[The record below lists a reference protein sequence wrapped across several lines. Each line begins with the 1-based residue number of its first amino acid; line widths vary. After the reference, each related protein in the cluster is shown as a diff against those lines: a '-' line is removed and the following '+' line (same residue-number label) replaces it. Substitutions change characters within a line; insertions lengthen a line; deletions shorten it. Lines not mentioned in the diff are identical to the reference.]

1 METSTHK
8 LLSVI
13 LLSYYSKER
22 INKCYQDVNSLLSKE
37 HIPFEFIIMDD
48 GSTDESFAI
57 ALELEKMHKNVF
69 AYQLSRN
76 YSSNYS
82 WLAGLSVCNGG
93 CALAIPD
100 DEQQPYQSIVEM
112 YRLWEKGN
120 QVIIPNRITRNDPF
134 LTSLFSVCYYK
145 IINALSEITYPKGGA
160 DLAFI
165 DREVIDIL
173 NSRIHPINTAVIP
186 EIFRLGFSPVYF
198 PYERPLGLN
207 EGKSRWSFKKKLRLA
222 KDVFL
227 SSSTFP
233 IQFISGVGLFF
244 SLISIIGI
252 ILYIYI
258 HMFGNSLFW
267 GVLIPGWTSIIVLI
281 LFLGGL
287 ILFSLGIIAEYIW
300 RIYEEVKNRPGYIIK
315 KKDMNS

>member
-48 GSTDESFAI
+48 GSMDDSYKI
-57 ALELEKMHKNVF
+57 ALELEKMHANVF
-69 AYQLSRN
+69 AYQLSKN
-76 YSSNYS
+76 YTSNYS
-82 WLAGLSVCNGG
+82 WLAALSVCRGA
-93 CALAIPD
+93 CAMAIPD
-100 DEQQPYQSIVEM
+100 DEQQPYETIVEM
-112 YRLWEKGN
+112 YRLWEQGHK
-120 QVIIPNRITRNDPF
+120 VIIPNRIKRDDPF
-134 LTSLFSVCYYK
+134 LSRIFSQAYYR
-145 IINALSEITYPKGGA
+145 IINALSEITYPEGGA
-160 DLAFI
+160 DAAFI

-173 NSRIHPINTAVIP
+173 NERIHPINTAVVP
-186 EIFRLGFSPVYF
+186 EIFRLGFSPIYL

-207 EGKSRWSFKKKLRLA
+207 EGKSRWSFKKKVRLA

-233 IQFISGVGLFF
+233 IKFISGLGIFF
-244 SLISIIGI
+244 SLVAVIGVVFYT
-252 ILYIYI
+252 YIRLW
-258 HMFGNSLFW
+258 GNPAFW
-267 GVLIPGWTSIIVLI
+267 GVPTTGWTSTIILI
-281 LFLGGL
+281 MFFGGI

-315 KKDMNS
+315 KK